1 MRKGLDAGELQTGPC
16 ADGGSFVAEAFE
28 KTVHRAIQLHGG
40 YPDNWV
46 PERSGTDHDVVVV
59 GGGQS
64 GVAVAFALRRAGITR
79 TAVIDAADEGG
90 EGIWLNT
97 ARMNALRSPKHL
109 PGPELG
115 IPELGFQA
123 WYEARRGEAAYAGM
137 QSISRIDWA
146 DYLRW
151 YRKMVG
157 VSVRFGTRLEGV
169 EPAEQGLR
177 LRLSIDGRPKAEVCR
192 KLVLATGFAG
202 SGSVNM
208 PGFIAQ
214 SLPADLYAHA
224 EEPIDF
230 GALRGQRVA
239 IFGAA
244 SSAFDAAAVALEKGA
259 ASVDLFCRHD
269 DLERLS
275 VMRMLYYPG
284 SVEHFRLLP
293 DAERWTI
300 MSALCRRAQGPVPD
314 TVRRAARFDTFHLH
328 LGACDPI
335 LDTDGVA
342 VTLRLGGHDTTFEF
356 DFVLAGTGYRVDLSA
371 RPELASIV
379 DQVALW
385 RDRYQPPPAE
395 AHDDLARHPYLS
407 PGFAFT
413 EKRPGSAP
421 YLKDIHFF
429 GAGALLSNG
438 RNPAEVSGF
447 RHGIPQLVSA
457 IGADLFTAD
466 AAQHVARALG
476 PCQPILT
483 GQEYRDR
490 IWTGR
495 DLRAAKPAK
504 NAVQD
509 RRSEADEFRHDA
521 MER

>member
-1 MRKGLDAGELQTGPC
+1 MRKELEVRELRTGSC
-16 ADGGSFVAEAFE
+16 ADGTHSFAEALDR
-28 KTVHRAIQLHGG
+28 TAQRAIERHGG
-40 YPDNWV
+40 CPDNWI
-46 PERSGTDHDVVVV
+46 PERAGTDHDVVVV

-64 GVAVAFALRRAGITR
+64 GVAIAFALRRAGITR
-79 TAVIDAADEGG
+79 TAVIDAAGEGG
-90 EGIWLNT
+90 EGIWLAT

-123 WYEARRGEAAYAGM
+123 WYEARHGEAAYAEM
-137 QSISRIDWA
+137 RSISRLDWA
-146 DYLRW
+146 DYLVW

-157 VSVRFGTRLEGV
+157 VSVRFGTRLESI
-169 EPAEQGLR
+169 EPAQQGLR
-177 LRLSIDGRPKAEVCR
+177 LRLSVDGRPKQEVCR

-202 SGSVNM
+202 SGGVNM
-208 PGFIAQ
+208 PGFIAR
-214 SLPADLYAHA
+214 SLPAELYAHA

-230 GALRGQRVA
+230 AALRGRRIA

-244 SSAFDAAAVALEKGA
+244 SSAFDAAAVALEHGA
-259 ASVDLFCRHD
+259 TSVHLFCRHD

-314 TVRRAARFDTFHLH
+314 TVRRATRFDTFHLH
-328 LGACDPI
+328 LGARDP
-335 LDTDGVA
+335 LLETDGV
-342 VTLRLGGHDTTFEF
+342 TISLRLGGLDTDFEF
-356 DFVLAGTGYRVDLSA
+356 DFVIAGTGYKVDLRA
-371 RPELASIV
+371 RPELRSIV
-379 DQVALW
+379 DQIALW
-385 RDRYQPPPAE
+385 RDRYRPPAGE
-395 AHDDLARHPYLS
+395 EHEDLARHPYLS

-413 EKRPGSAP
+413 EKQPGTAP
-421 YLKDIHFF
+421 CLKDIHFF

-457 IGADLFTAD
+457 IGGELFTAD

-490 IWTGR
+490 VWTGR
-495 DLRAAKPAK
+495 CSQAAKPAK
-504 NAVQD
+504 NAVED
-509 RRSEADEFRHDA
+509 RLPAGE
-521 MER
+521 